1 MSPLGDWLGIRS
13 AGMLWAA
20 GGCWNAS
27 VAYLLDAL
35 HGRVLYER
43 RWREEAREIN
53 GGGLAVTTISEKM
66 VRMHRCMQAG
76 QPSICNVGAE

>member
-1 MSPLGDWLGIRS
+1 
-13 AGMLWAA
+13 MLWAAA
-20 GGCWNAS
+20 GGCWNVS

-35 HGRVLYER
+35 HDGVLYER

-53 GGGLAVTTISEKM
+53 GGGVAVMMIPEKM

-76 QPSICNVGAE
+76 QSNICNVDAE